1 MSQKVIGIDLG
12 GTTVKMAIVSLEG
25 EILQQWSI
33 ATDISEEGSRIV
45 PDIISSIQHRLELY
59 GLTTE
64 DFVGIGM
71 GTPGTVDRK
80 NGTVSGAFN
89 LNWKKQQ
96 PVRDQI
102 NKAFGLELYLDN
114 DANVAALG
122 EQWRG
127 AGNNEPDVVFITLG
141 TGVGGGIVANGQL
154 LHGLLG
160 SAGEIGHIGVDKDGF
175 TCTCGNK
182 GCLETVASA
191 TGIVKLARQMSESFA
206 GNSQL
211 KRDIDEG
218 LAVTSKDIF
227 QTAEAGDPFGKRVVN
242 QVCDYL
248 GTAAG
253 NIANIL
259 NPSSIILGGGVSAA
273 GEFLRSQVETYF
285 KVTAFPSMK
294 ETTKIK
300 LATLG
305 NDAGVLGAAS
315 LVIRK

>member
-1 MSQKVIGIDLG
+1 
-12 GTTVKMAIVSLEG
+12 
-25 EILQQWSI
+25 
-33 ATDISEEGSRIV
+33 
-45 PDIISSIQHRLELY
+45 
-59 GLTTE
+59 
-64 DFVGIGM
+64 M

-80 NGTVSGAFN
+80 NGTVIGAYN

-102 NKAFGLELYLDN
+102 NKAFGLEVYLDN

-154 LHGLLG
+154 LHGLVG
-160 SAGEIGHIGVDKDGF
+160 SAGEIGHIGVDKEGV

-227 QTAEAGDPFGKRVVN
+227 QAAEAGDPFGKRVVN